1 MAPVDCVNVSGDKQ
15 AASDSDLQRSVLLTL
30 PMLNPVVP
38 GNEVGVL
45 LVAAEVLD
53 WAVAK
58 AMKTDAKVMATRE
71 NMVTVRWVLGW
82 SGSCKLS
89 GVGVAD
95 A

>member
-1 MAPVDCVNVSGDKQ
+1 MLVVRSKR

-53 WAVAK
+53 
-58 AMKTDAKVMATRE
+58 
-71 NMVTVRWVLGW
+71 
-82 SGSCKLS
+82 
-89 GVGVAD
+89 
-95 A
+95 